1 MLPPSALDRM
11 PDAFVALWQGV
22 EDEILKDVARRI
34 GKMGTLTETADWQLW
49 RYQQTEAVRENV
61 VKLLAKYS
69 GKSEATIR
77 RLLKEAATEAMERED
92 AIYYHYNLEPTPFEE
107 SAALNNLLNAG
118 ARQTCGT
125 WRNLTATTANTV
137 SGAFERTLDVAW
149 GKVATGAFDYKT
161 AVKQAVDSLAD
172 EMPEITYPSGHT
184 DSLEVAARRAVL
196 TGVNQT
202 AGKLQEARMDEM
214 NVEFVET
221 SAHGGARPSHAEWQG
236 RRFHRGGAVD
246 YLGKHYPDFE
256 QATGYGTGAGLCG
269 WNCRHTFFAVFPE
282 LGDPPTWTE
291 ESLQE
296 LNARNIEY
304 NGKLYTQYEVNQ
316 MQRARERNVR
326 KWKKRYLAESAA
338 GSDTTDSA
346 VRLKAARQSLSEFAK
361 ATGGRVDSA
370 RVSVPKF
377 GRSEASRANW
387 AARGKSPGNSGTL
400 LQKLN
405 FADSVLP
412 ADRES
417 IEKELSILPQWQR
430 DRAERLIN
438 KVVLVDKSEPGS
450 GYDYPSRTLYV
461 HPDRSVGDIIHE
473 YGHALEISLKLIH
486 NKKYLNVRASGI
498 DVNDLS
504 KIDDDDTTFMQQAW
518 ILNNPKFISRY
529 QGRMYEHVGIIDD
542 GKIVLDS
549 LMDYFSEGYRAYY
562 QTPDILKEKDPEL
575 YDFIGGLK
583 DDEG

>member
-1 MLPPSALDRM
+1 MLPPSYLDAM
-11 PDAFVALWQGV
+11 PDAFVQLAQQV
-22 EDEILKDVARRI
+22 EDEILQDVARRI

-269 WNCRHTFFAVFPE
+269 WNCSHTFFAVFPE

-370 RVSVPKF
+370 RVSVSKF

-387 AARGKSPGNSGTL
+387 AAKGYEKQQKDAIIIENLRTAAKLPKAAVIHLEPTKINVDALTFDDAHINAEREHRVSEEQAKQYIRNAKISVSVWNGQFERYYGTEGAAYVNTI
-400 LQKLN
+400 KHEIRT
-405 FADSVLP
+405 AYS
-412 ADRES
+412 
-417 IEKELSILPQWQR
+417 
-430 DRAERLIN
+430 RAEFDENTTALI
-438 KVVLVDKSEPGS
+438 E
-450 GYDYPSRTLYV
+450 
-461 HPDRSVGDIIHE
+461 E
-473 YGHALEISLKLIH
+473 M
-486 NKKYLNVRASGI
+486 KKNGI
-498 DVNDLS
+498 L
-504 KIDDDDTTFMQQAW
+504 
-518 ILNNPKFISRY
+518 
-529 QGRMYEHVGIIDD
+529 G
-542 GKIVLDS
+542 
-549 LMDYFSEGYRAYY
+549 
-562 QTPDILKEKDPEL
+562 
-575 YDFIGGLK
+575 
-583 DDEG
+583 